1 MLEEP
6 KIKIHYSCKAEIPE
20 IESYTFTLDLY
31 DNIYTKNLV
40 DMETGFQKAF
50 DYSKFDGQLLL
61 YIRVDYTGE
70 LTGELEYI
78 EAGDIYLEYDDSF
91 NKRFYLSMQLA
102 GACNAYKIGKLTGHN
117 VLREIIDGLQDY
129 QKVNIECSVP
139 EIPNTI
145 ELIELRINNCIDM
158 EDSNIGVYLENI
170 GKFINLINDN
180 DCIWK
185 TDLPVQNNM
194 INFKTIHYKS
204 TTSDKFPVERNYNVS
219 ELNLGE
225 SKDNC
230 TLTKE
235 EGKFILNCTFE

>member
-1 MLEEP
+1 M
-6 KIKIHYSCKAEIPE
+6 
-20 IESYTFTLDLY
+20 DLY

-50 DYSKFDGQLLL
+50 DYAKFDDQLLL

-117 VLREIIDGLQDY
+117 VLREIIDGLQDD

-204 TTSDKFPVERNYNVS
+204 ATSDKFPVERNYNVS